1 MKGKQIAG
9 IIVVCLILIVTGLVG
24 VGTAV
29 YKSKIKRES
38 DKKTMD
44 TLNDLLS
51 SQEKEIQLPEKE
63 FVGQIDIVGTIQ
75 RQDSSP
81 GSVASNSEYRHDY
94 YLEFIDK
101 MEKAD
106 NNKGIFLYVDSPG
119 GTVYESD
126 EMYLKLLEYKEKTG
140 RPVYAYFAGEACSG
154 AYYISM
160 AADKIYANRNCWTG
174 SIGVIISIM
183 NYEKLMKKIGVA
195 EIDITSGKNKTI
207 GSGAHEMTKEQEKI
221 LQALV
226 DEAYDQFTGIVAKG
240 RNMDIEKVKKLADG
254 RIYSAAQAKK
264 YGLIDEIMGKEETKS
279 EFAEKLG
286 NDQIGFFVP
295 KKSTQWQ
302 NIFDQIFSLAGR
314 FGSKSDIQAAR
325 ELMEND
331 ESGVLMYYAK

>member
-51 SQEKEIQLPEKE
+51 SPEKEIQLPEKE
-63 FVGQIDIVGTIQ
+63 FIGQIDIVGTIQ
-75 RQDSSP
+75 GQDSSP

-101 MEKAD
+101 MENAD

-140 RPVYAYFAGEACSG
+140 RPVY
-154 AYYISM
+154 
-160 AADKIYANRNCWTG
+160 R
-174 SIGVIISIM
+174 
-183 NYEKLMKKIGVA
+183 
-195 EIDITSGKNKTI
+195 
-207 GSGAHEMTKEQEKI
+207 
-221 LQALV
+221 
-226 DEAYDQFTGIVAKG
+226 
-240 RNMDIEKVKKLADG
+240 
-254 RIYSAAQAKK
+254 
-264 YGLIDEIMGKEETKS
+264 
-279 EFAEKLG
+279 
-286 NDQIGFFVP
+286 
-295 KKSTQWQ
+295 
-302 NIFDQIFSLAGR
+302 
-314 FGSKSDIQAAR
+314 
-325 ELMEND
+325 
-331 ESGVLMYYAK
+331 